1 MVDLPRPNPSE
12 EGQPFFDYLKEGEL
26 RIQRCAACSKF
37 RHPPQP
43 MCSSCGSFDSEW
55 VKVSGKG
62 SVYSYVV
69 TRQAIHPALVDRVP
83 FLTVSVALDEGPHVT
98 SNLLDVDPDDVQIGM
113 PVTLEIVDKGD
124 GLILPMFRR
133 A

>member
-26 RIQRCAACSKF
+26 RIQRCASCAKF
-37 RHPPQP
+37 RQPPQP
-43 MCSSCGSFDSEW
+43 MCNACGSFESEW

-69 TRQAIHPALVDRVP
+69 TRQAIHPALIDRVP
-83 FLTVSVALDEGPHVT
+83 FLTVSVALEEGPHVT
-98 SNLLDVDPDDVQIGM
+98 SNLLDVSPDDVQIGM

-124 GLILPMFRR
+124 GLILPMFRK